1 MSDGKYFLDTNVLVY
16 ANDNTEEA
24 KHTTAVRLIT
34 DGIRSGRVVISTQVL
49 SEFWVTVTQKIQV
62 PLDREK
68 AEKEVESFR
77 AFTVINIEYHT
88 VRTAIHIQ
96 KRYQLSYWD
105 ALILSAAQM
114 AGCEYVFSE
123 DLNEGQRYGNVVVSN
138 PFASF
143 TESS

>member
-16 ANDNTEEA
+16 ANDNTEEV
-24 KHTTAVRLIT
+24 KHTTAVLLIT

-49 SEFWVTVTQKIQV
+49 SEFWVTVTQKIKV

-68 AEKEVESFR
+68 AEKEIESFR
-77 AFTVINIEYHT
+77 AFRVIGIEYHT

-105 ALILSAAQM
+105 ALIISAAQM
-114 AGCEYVFSE
+114 AGCEYLFSE

-138 PFASF
+138 PFAAF
-143 TESS
+143 TESR